1 MPTPKD
7 VYDFF
12 LFKLNLKQRLE
23 SLVSKENQFSDVRNT
38 VTVIDNFW
46 QEYNRIIVHYSI
58 FSEDRRILVRDTMKL
73 DIADICE
80 GWTDD

>member
-23 SLVSKENQFSDVRNT
+23 SLVSKENQFSDIRNT
-38 VTVIDNFW
+38 VIVIDNFW
-46 QEYNRIIVHYSI
+46 QEYNRIIVHYTI
-58 FSEDRRILVRDTMKL
+58 FSEDRRILLRDTMKL

>member
-46 QEYNRIIVHYSI
+46 QEYNRIIVHYTI
-58 FSEDRRILVRDTMKL
+58 FSEDRRILLRDTMKL
-73 DIADICE
+73 DIADVCE

>member
-58 FSEDRRILVRDTMKL
+58 FSEDRRILLRDTMKL
-73 DIADICE
+73 DIADVCE
-80 GWTDD
+80 GWSDD

>member
-23 SLVSKENQFSDVRNT
+23 FLVSKENQFSDIHNT
-38 VTVIDNFW
+38 TIVIDNFW
-46 QEYNRIIVHYSI
+46 QEYNRIIVHYTI
-58 FSEDRRILVRDTMKL
+58 FSEDSRILVRDTMKL

>member
-23 SLVSKENQFSDVRNT
+23 SLVNKENQFSDIRNT

-58 FSEDRRILVRDTMKL
+58 FSEDRRILLRDTMKL
-73 DIADICE
+73 DIADVCE

>member
-58 FSEDRRILVRDTMKL
+58 FSEDRRILLRDTMKL
-73 DIADICE
+73 DIADVCE

>member
-23 SLVSKENQFSDVRNT
+23 SLVSKENQFSDIRNT
-38 VTVIDNFW
+38 TIVIDNFW

-58 FSEDRRILVRDTMKL
+58 FSEDRRILLRDTMKL

>member
-12 LFKLNLKQRLE
+12 LFNLNLKQRLE
-23 SLVSKENQFSDVRNT
+23 ALVSKENQFSDIRNT
-38 VTVIDNFW
+38 KIVIDDFW

-58 FSEDRRILVRDTMKL
+58 ISEDRRILLRDTMKL
-73 DIADICE
+73 DIDDVCE
-80 GWTDD
+80 GWHD

>member
-23 SLVSKENQFSDVRNT
+23 SLVSKENQFSDIRNT
-38 VTVIDNFW
+38 TIAIDDFW
-46 QEYNRIIVHYSI
+46 QEYNKIVVHYSI
-58 FSEDRRILVRDTMKL
+58 FSEDRRILLRDTMKL
-73 DIADICE
+73 DIDDVCE
-80 GWTDD
+80 GWHD

>member
-23 SLVSKENQFSDVRNT
+23 ALVSKENQFSDIHNT
-38 VTVIDNFW
+38 KIVIDDFW
-46 QEYNRIIVHYSI
+46 QEHNRIIVHYSI
-58 FSEDRRILVRDTMKL
+58 FSEDRRILLRDTMKL
-73 DIADICE
+73 DIADVCE
-80 GWTDD
+80 GWIDD

>member
-23 SLVSKENQFSDVRNT
+23 SLVSKENQFSDIRNT
-38 VTVIDNFW
+38 KIVIDDFW

-58 FSEDRRILVRDTMKL
+58 FSEDRRILLRDTMKL

>member
-23 SLVSKENQFSDVRNT
+23 ALVSKENQFSDIHNT
-38 VTVIDNFW
+38 KIVIDDFW
-46 QEYNRIIVHYSI
+46 QEHNRIIVHYSI
-58 FSEDRRILVRDTMKL
+58 FSEDRRILLRDTMKL
-73 DIADICE
+73 DIDDVCE
-80 GWTDD
+80 GWHD

>member
-23 SLVSKENQFSDVRNT
+23 FLVNKENQFSDVRNT

-46 QEYNRIIVHYSI
+46 QEYNRIIVHYTI
-58 FSEDRRILVRDTMKL
+58 FSEDRRILLRDTMKL
-73 DIADICE
+73 DIADVCE
-80 GWTDD
+80 GWSDD

>member
-12 LFKLNLKQRLE
+12 LFNLNLKQRLE
-23 SLVSKENQFSDVRNT
+23 ALVSKENQFSDIRNT
-38 VTVIDNFW
+38 KIVIDDFW

-58 FSEDRRILVRDTMKL
+58 FSEDKRILLRDTTKL
-73 DIADICE
+73 DIDDVCE
-80 GWTDD
+80 GWHD

>member
-1 MPTPKD
+1 MPTTKD

-23 SLVSKENQFSDVRNT
+23 SLVSKENQFSDIRNT
-38 VTVIDNFW
+38 KIVIDDFW

-58 FSEDRRILVRDTMKL
+58 FSEDRRILLRDTMKL
-73 DIADICE
+73 DIDDVCE
-80 GWTDD
+80 GWHD

>member
-46 QEYNRIIVHYSI
+46 QEYNRIIVHYTI
-58 FSEDRRILVRDTMKL
+58 FSEDRRILLRDTMKL
-73 DIADICE
+73 DIADVCE
-80 GWTDD
+80 GWSDD

>member
-23 SLVSKENQFSDVRNT
+23 SLVNKENQFSDVRNT

-58 FSEDRRILVRDTMKL
+58 FSEDRRILLRDTMKL
-73 DIADICE
+73 DIADVCE

>member
-23 SLVSKENQFSDVRNT
+23 FLVNKENQFSDVRNT

-58 FSEDRRILVRDTMKL
+58 FSEDRRILLRDTMKL
-73 DIADICE
+73 DIADVCE

>member
-23 SLVSKENQFSDVRNT
+23 FLVNKENQFSDVRNT
-38 VTVIDNFW
+38 ATVIDNFW

-58 FSEDRRILVRDTMKL
+58 FSEDRRILLRDTMKL
-73 DIADICE
+73 DIADVCE

>member
-23 SLVSKENQFSDVRNT
+23 SLVNKENQFSDVRNT

-58 FSEDRRILVRDTMKL
+58 FSEDRRILLRDTMKL
-73 DIADICE
+73 DIVDVCE

>member
-1 MPTPKD
+1 MLTPKD

-23 SLVSKENQFSDVRNT
+23 ALVSKENQFSDVRNT
-38 VTVIDNFW
+38 KIVIDDFW
-46 QEYNRIIVHYSI
+46 QEYNRIIVHYTI
-58 FSEDRRILVRDTMKL
+58 FSEDRRILLRDTMKL